1 MRIVMQ
7 HTLLFSCYAIGRKQR
22 RSTNRVTFRSV
33 LLFLSTL
40 LFRLYILNS
49 NDLADL
55 AKVTMPFGKY
65 KGRLLMDIPEEY
77 LLWMNKNG
85 MPNGRLGL
93 LLGLTL
99 EIKINGL
106 DYLLEPLRQSARN

>member
-1 MRIVMQ
+1 MCIVTQ
-7 HTLLFSCYAIGRKQR
+7 STLLFSCYTIGRKQR
-22 RSTNRVTFRSV
+22 RSTNRVIFRSV

-55 AKVTMPFGKY
+55 AKVTMPFGNY

-85 MPNGRLGL
+85 MPNGRL
-93 LLGLTL
+93 
-99 EIKINGL
+99 EIGRASCR
-106 DYLLEPLRQSARN
+106 ERV